1 MKKILTFIIIIA
13 MTLSLGVPAFAA
25 APATVTV
32 ASPAAAVN
40 PGSTVDVAVTI
51 ANNPGMDVMKLKFS
65 YDTAALTLKDMVLGS
80 VMTGTFT
87 PNLDKAV
94 ALLEAAGTTNATG
107 NGTLVTLKFE
117 VKSTAT
123 AGNYTI
129 DFLVADAV
137 NRDEER
143 VALTTQAGTV
153 SVTVP
158 VTTYTVK
165 FNANGGTGTM
175 ADVTGVPA
183 GAYTLPANGFTAP
196 AGKQFK
202 GWSTGASGA
211 VIEGTTYNVTGDV
224 TLYAIWEDKPHTH
237 TYSTAWSTD
246 ETNHWHECTCG
257 DKKDVAAHTPGAAA
271 TETTPQ
277 TCTICGYV
285 IKAALGHTHNFNQK
299 NTSETYLKSAA
310 TCTKK
315 AVYYY
320 SCTCGEKGTETFE
333 SGETAPHSYSTEW
346 SSDETNHWHKCA
358 NCDAVADK
366 AAHRYD
372 NACDTTCNDC
382 GKTREITHSYGEAWS
397 SDETNH
403 WHECSVCHA
412 KKDEAAHIPGAE
424 ATETTAQTCTVCG
437 YVIKAAL
444 GHTHNFNQKNT
455 SETYLKSAATCTK
468 KAVYYYSCTCGEKG
482 TETFE
487 SGETAPHSYS
497 TEWSSDETNHWH
509 KCANCDAV
517 ADKAAHR
524 YDNACDTT
532 CNDCGKT
539 REITHSYSEVWSSDE
554 TNHWHECSVCHTKKD
569 EAAHIYDN
577 ACDKD
582 CNICGQT
589 REVTHSYSEVW
600 SYDETN
606 HWHECSVCHT
616 KKDETPHTY
625 DNACDTTCNDCGKTR
640 EITHS
645 YSEVWSN
652 DETNHWHECS
662 VCHTKKDEAAHIPG
676 AEATET
682 TAQTCTVCGYVIK
695 APLGHTHRPTIVR
708 RVEPTCEKAGNIE
721 HYKCSCGKLYYDAA
735 ATKEITNAAK
745 IILSAT
751 GHARGGDW
759 KYSEIYHWHE
769 CAVCGER
776 MDTAFH
782 RAGAEATETTPQ
794 TCAVCGYVIKEAL
807 GHTHSFTEK
816 NTDAKYLKSA
826 ATCKASA
833 EYYYSCSCGEKG
845 TETFKSGEKLAHNF
859 KTEWSS
865 NGEKHWHECS
875 LCGEKNKESSHRFE
889 WKTDKAA
896 TATEA
901 GSKHEECTVC
911 GYKKTAIAIDKL
923 APSII
928 DGRNAKWNKG
938 GENNLTFKSDAVF
951 SDFVE
956 VLVDGKTITAE
967 NYEKREG
974 SIIIELKASYLETL
988 AEGEHTLTIRSASGG
1003 ATTKFTVEAEIV
1015 SPPTSS
1021 TSVWVWII
1029 IAVVALGVGATIV
1042 VFVIRKRK
1050 MA

>member
-25 APATVTV
+25 TPATVTV

-51 ANNPGMDVMKLKFS
+51 ADNPGMDVMKLKFS
-65 YDTAALTLKDMVLGS
+65 YDTAALTLKDIELGN

-87 PNLDKAV
+87 KNLDKAV
-94 ALLEAAGTTNATG
+94 ALLEAASTTNATG

-129 DFLVADAV
+129 GFLVADAV
-137 NRDEER
+137 NRNEER

-202 GWSTGASGA
+202 GWSTGATGA
-211 VIEGTTYNVTGDV
+211 VIAGTTYNVTGDV

-382 GKTREITHSYGEAWS
+382 GKTRETSHSFGKEWY
-397 SDETNH
+397 
-403 WHECSVCHA
+403 
-412 KKDEAAHIPGAE
+412 
-424 ATETTAQTCTVCG
+424 
-437 YVIKAAL
+437 
-444 GHTHNFNQKNT
+444 KN
-455 SETYLKSAATCTK
+455 SEK
-468 KAVYYYSCTCGEKG
+468 
-482 TETFE
+482 
-487 SGETAPHSYS
+487 
-497 TEWSSDETNHWH
+497 
-509 KCANCDAV
+509 
-517 ADKAAHR
+517 
-524 YDNACDTT
+524 
-532 CNDCGKT
+532 
-539 REITHSYSEVWSSDE
+539 
-554 TNHWHECSVCHTKKD
+554 HWHECSVCHTKKD

-807 GHTHSFTEK
+807 GHKHSFTEK

>member
-32 ASPAAAVN
+32 ASPTAAVT
-40 PGSTVDVAVTI
+40 PGSTVNVAVTI

-117 VKSTAT
+117 VKSTAA

-129 DFLVADAV
+129 GFLVADAV
-137 NRDEER
+137 NRDEVR

-153 SVTVP
+153 SVKIP
-158 VTTYTVK
+158 VTTYTVR

-202 GWSTGASGA
+202 GWSTGATGA
-211 VIEGTTYNVTGDV
+211 VIAGTTYNVTGDV

-237 TYSTAWSTD
+237 TYSTTWSTD
-246 ETNHWHECTCG
+246 ETNHWHECSVCG

-382 GKTREITHSYGEAWS
+382 GKTRETSHSFGKEWY
-397 SDETNH
+397 
-403 WHECSVCHA
+403 
-412 KKDEAAHIPGAE
+412 
-424 ATETTAQTCTVCG
+424 
-437 YVIKAAL
+437 
-444 GHTHNFNQKNT
+444 KN
-455 SETYLKSAATCTK
+455 SEK
-468 KAVYYYSCTCGEKG
+468 
-482 TETFE
+482 
-487 SGETAPHSYS
+487 
-497 TEWSSDETNHWH
+497 
-509 KCANCDAV
+509 
-517 ADKAAHR
+517 
-524 YDNACDTT
+524 
-532 CNDCGKT
+532 
-539 REITHSYSEVWSSDE
+539 
-554 TNHWHECSVCHTKKD
+554 HWHECSVCHTKKD

>member
-25 APATVTV
+25 TPATVTV

-65 YDTAALTLKDMVLGS
+65 YDTAALTLKDIELGS
-80 VMTGTFT
+80 VMGILTK
-87 PNLDKAV
+87 NLDKAV

-158 VTTYTVK
+158 VTTYTVR

-202 GWSTGASGA
+202 GWSTGATGA

-224 TLYAIWEDKPHTH
+224 TLYAIWENKPHTH
-237 TYSTAWSTD
+237 TYSTEWSTD
-246 ETNHWHECTCG
+246 SANHWHECTCG
-257 DKKDVAAHTPGAAA
+257 DKKDVAAHADANKDHNCDVCGKKTSDHTGGTATCKEKATCTICGQKYGELAAHNYKTEWSKDKSKHWHECSVCGNKKDEAAHTPGAAA

-277 TCTICGYV
+277 TCT
-285 IKAALGHTHNFNQK
+285 T
-299 NTSETYLKSAA
+299 
-310 TCTKK
+310 
-315 AVYYY
+315 
-320 SCTCGEKGTETFE
+320 
-333 SGETAPHSYSTEW
+333 
-346 SSDETNHWHKCA
+346 
-358 NCDAVADK
+358 
-366 AAHRYD
+366 
-372 NACDTTCNDC
+372 
-382 GKTREITHSYGEAWS
+382 
-397 SDETNH
+397 
-403 WHECSVCHA
+403 
-412 KKDEAAHIPGAE
+412 
-424 ATETTAQTCTVCG
+424 
-437 YVIKAAL
+437 
-444 GHTHNFNQKNT
+444 
-455 SETYLKSAATCTK
+455 
-468 KAVYYYSCTCGEKG
+468 
-482 TETFE
+482 
-487 SGETAPHSYS
+487 
-497 TEWSSDETNHWH
+497 
-509 KCANCDAV
+509 
-517 ADKAAHR
+517 
-524 YDNACDTT
+524 
-532 CNDCGKT
+532 
-539 REITHSYSEVWSSDE
+539 
-554 TNHWHECSVCHTKKD
+554 
-569 EAAHIYDN
+569 
-577 ACDKD
+577 
-582 CNICGQT
+582 
-589 REVTHSYSEVW
+589 
-600 SYDETN
+600 
-606 HWHECSVCHT
+606 
-616 KKDETPHTY
+616 
-625 DNACDTTCNDCGKTR
+625 
-640 EITHS
+640 
-645 YSEVWSN
+645 
-652 DETNHWHECS
+652 
-662 VCHTKKDEAAHIPG
+662 
-676 AEATET
+676 
-682 TAQTCTVCGYVIK
+682 
-695 APLGHTHRPTIVR
+695 
-708 RVEPTCEKAGNIE
+708 
-721 HYKCSCGKLYYDAA
+721 
-735 ATKEITNAAK
+735 
-745 IILSAT
+745 
-751 GHARGGDW
+751 
-759 KYSEIYHWHE
+759 
-769 CAVCGER
+769 
-776 MDTAFH
+776 
-782 RAGAEATETTPQ
+782 
-794 TCAVCGYVIKEAL
+794 CGYVIKEAI
-807 GHTHSFTEK
+807 GHVHSYTEK

-826 ATCKASA
+826 ATCTAKAV
-833 EYYYSCSCGEKG
+833 YYYSCSCGEKG
-845 TETFKSGEKLAHNF
+845 TETFESGETLAHTWETKWANND
-859 KTEWSS
+859 S
-865 NGEKHWHECS
+865 KHWHECTV
-875 LCGEKNKESSHRFE
+875 CKTKGDEADHAFE
-889 WKTDKAA
+889 WKIDKEA
-896 TATEA
+896 TVTEA
-901 GSKHEECTVC
+901 GAKHEECKVC

>member
-25 APATVTV
+25 TPATVTV

-51 ANNPGMDVMKLKFS
+51 ADNPGMDVMKLKFS

-224 TLYAIWEDKPHTH
+224 TLYAIWENIPVT
-237 TYSTAWSTD
+237 TYTVSFNANGGTGVMADVTGVAAGEYTLPANGFTAPSCKKFKGWATSENGEVIATATYNVTGNVTFYAIWED
-246 ETNHWHECTCG
+246 DPAAHNYGTEWYKNSEKHWHECAVCHT
-257 DKKDVAAHTPGAAA
+257 KKD
-271 TETTPQ
+271 E
-277 TCTICGYV
+277 
-285 IKAALGHTHNFNQK
+285 
-299 NTSETYLKSAA
+299 
-310 TCTKK
+310 
-315 AVYYY
+315 
-320 SCTCGEKGTETFE
+320 
-333 SGETAPHSYSTEW
+333 APH
-346 SSDETNHWHKCA
+346 
-358 NCDAVADK
+358 V
-366 AAHRYD
+366 YD
-372 NACDTTCNDC
+372 NDCDTTCNVC
-382 GKTREITHSYGEAWS
+382 GAVREITHSYGEAWS

-403 WHECSVCHA
+403 WHECSVCHT
-412 KKDEAAHIPGAE
+412 KKDEAP
-424 ATETTAQTCTVCG
+424 
-437 YVIKAAL
+437 
-444 GHTHNFNQKNT
+444 HT
-455 SETYLKSAATCTK
+455 
-468 KAVYYYSCTCGEKG
+468 
-482 TETFE
+482 
-487 SGETAPHSYS
+487 
-497 TEWSSDETNHWH
+497 
-509 KCANCDAV
+509 
-517 ADKAAHR
+517 
-524 YDNACDTT
+524 YDNDCDTT
-532 CNDCGKT
+532 CNVCGKT
-539 REITHSYSEVWSSDE
+539 REITHSYG
-554 TNHWHECSVCHTKKD
+554 
-569 EAAHIYDN
+569 EA
-577 ACDKD
+577 
-582 CNICGQT
+582 
-589 REVTHSYSEVW
+589 
-600 SYDETN
+600 
-606 HWHECSVCHT
+606 
-616 KKDETPHTY
+616 
-625 DNACDTTCNDCGKTR
+625 
-640 EITHS
+640 
-645 YSEVWSN
+645 WSN

-662 VCHTKKDEAAHIPG
+662 VCHTRKDEAAHTPG

-682 TAQTCTVCGYVIK
+682 TAQVCTVCGYVIK
-695 APLGHTHRPTIVR
+695 APLGHTHRPTIVK

-751 GHARGGDW
+751 GHTRGGDW
-759 KYSEIYHWHE
+759 KSSEIYHWHE
-769 CAVCGER
+769 CTVCGER

-826 ATCKASA
+826 ATCSASA

-875 LCGEKNKESSHRFE
+875 LCGEKKEESSHSFE
-889 WKTDKAA
+889 WKIDKAA

-938 GENNLTFKSDAVF
+938 GENNMTFKSDAAF

>member
-32 ASPAAAVN
+32 ASPTAAVT
-40 PGSTVDVAVTI
+40 PGSTVNVAVTI

-65 YDTAALTLKDMVLGS
+65 YDTAALTLKDIDLGS

-87 PNLDKAV
+87 KNLDKAV

-117 VKSTAT
+117 VKSTAA

-129 DFLVADAV
+129 GFLVADAV
-137 NRDEER
+137 NRDEVR

-153 SVTVP
+153 SVKIP
-158 VTTYTVK
+158 VTTYTVR

-202 GWSTGASGA
+202 GWSTGATGA
-211 VIEGTTYNVTGDV
+211 VIAGTTYNVTGDV

-237 TYSTAWSTD
+237 TYSTTWSTD
-246 ETNHWHECTCG
+246 ETNHWHECTCGDKKDVAAHTPGAAATETTPQTCTICGYVIKAALGHTHNFNQKNTSETYLKSAATCTKKAVYYYSCTCGEKGTETFESGETAPHSYSTEWSSDGTNHWHRCANCDAVADKAAHVDANKDHNCDVCGRKMSDHKGGTATCKEKATCSICGQKYGDLARHNYKTTWSSDETNHWHECSVCG

-382 GKTREITHSYGEAWS
+382 GKTRETSHSFGKEWY
-397 SDETNH
+397 
-403 WHECSVCHA
+403 
-412 KKDEAAHIPGAE
+412 
-424 ATETTAQTCTVCG
+424 
-437 YVIKAAL
+437 
-444 GHTHNFNQKNT
+444 KN
-455 SETYLKSAATCTK
+455 SEK
-468 KAVYYYSCTCGEKG
+468 
-482 TETFE
+482 
-487 SGETAPHSYS
+487 
-497 TEWSSDETNHWH
+497 
-509 KCANCDAV
+509 
-517 ADKAAHR
+517 
-524 YDNACDTT
+524 
-532 CNDCGKT
+532 
-539 REITHSYSEVWSSDE
+539 
-554 TNHWHECSVCHTKKD
+554 HWHECSVCHTKKD

-695 APLGHTHRPTIVR
+695 APLGHTHRPTLVR

-751 GHARGGDW
+751 GHVRGGDW
-759 KYSEIYHWHE
+759 KHSEIYHWHE

-911 GYKKTAIAIDKL
+911 GFKK
-923 APSII
+923 
-928 DGRNAKWNKG
+928 NAVKIEPTGASTTTPAQTTTG
-938 GENNLTFKSDAVF
+938 GT
-951 SDFVE
+951 
-956 VLVDGKTITAE
+956 T
-967 NYEKREG
+967 
-974 SIIIELKASYLETL
+974 ETPEESGNTWIL
-988 AEGEHTLTIRSASGG
+988 IVVAGVVVIGGG
-1003 ATTKFTVEAEIV
+1003 AVAA
-1015 SPPTSS
+1015 
-1021 TSVWVWII
+1021 
-1029 IAVVALGVGATIV
+1029 AVVV
-1042 VFVIRKRK
+1042 KK
-1050 MA
+1050 KEEN

>member
-25 APATVTV
+25 TPATVTV

-40 PGSTVDVAVTI
+40 PGSPVDVAVTI

-65 YDTAALTLKDMVLGS
+65 YDTTALTLKDMELGS

-87 PNLDKAV
+87 QNLDKAV

-196 AGKQFK
+196 EGKQFK
-202 GWSTGASGA
+202 GWSTGATGA
-211 VIEGTTYNVTGDV
+211 VIAGTTYNVTGDV

-246 ETNHWHECTCG
+246 ETNHWHECSVCG

-382 GKTREITHSYGEAWS
+382 GKTREITHSY
-397 SDETNH
+397 
-403 WHECSVCHA
+403 
-412 KKDEAAHIPGAE
+412 
-424 ATETTAQTCTVCG
+424 
-437 YVIKAAL
+437 
-444 GHTHNFNQKNT
+444 
-455 SETYLKSAATCTK
+455 
-468 KAVYYYSCTCGEKG
+468 
-482 TETFE
+482 
-487 SGETAPHSYS
+487 
-497 TEWSSDETNHWH
+497 
-509 KCANCDAV
+509 
-517 ADKAAHR
+517 
-524 YDNACDTT
+524 
-532 CNDCGKT
+532 
-539 REITHSYSEVWSSDE
+539 SEVWSSDE
-554 TNHWHECSVCHTKKD
+554 TNHWHECSVCGSKKD
-569 EAAHIYDN
+569 EAAH
-577 ACDKD
+577 
-582 CNICGQT
+582 T
-589 REVTHSYSEVW
+589 
-600 SYDETN
+600 
-606 HWHECSVCHT
+606 
-616 KKDETPHTY
+616 
-625 DNACDTTCNDCGKTR
+625 
-640 EITHS
+640 
-645 YSEVWSN
+645 
-652 DETNHWHECS
+652 
-662 VCHTKKDEAAHIPG
+662 PG
-676 AEATET
+676 AA
-682 TAQTCTVCGYVIK
+682 
-695 APLGHTHRPTIVR
+695 
-708 RVEPTCEKAGNIE
+708 
-721 HYKCSCGKLYYDAA
+721 
-735 ATKEITNAAK
+735 
-745 IILSAT
+745 
-751 GHARGGDW
+751 
-759 KYSEIYHWHE
+759 
-769 CAVCGER
+769 
-776 MDTAFH
+776 
-782 RAGAEATETTPQ
+782 ATETTPQ
-794 TCAVCGYVIKEAL
+794 TCTTCGYVIKEAI
-807 GHTHSFTEK
+807 GHVHSYTEK

-826 ATCKASA
+826 ATCTAKAV
-833 EYYYSCSCGEKG
+833 YYYSCSCGEKG
-845 TETFKSGEKLAHNF
+845 TETFESGETLAHTWETKWANND
-859 KTEWSS
+859 S
-865 NGEKHWHECS
+865 KHWHECTV
-875 LCGEKNKESSHRFE
+875 CKTKGDEADHAFE
-889 WKTDKAA
+889 WKIDKEA
-896 TATEA
+896 TVTEA
-901 GSKHEECTVC
+901 GAKHEECKVC

-938 GENNLTFKSDAVF
+938 GENNLTFKSDAAF

-988 AEGEHTLTIRSASGG
+988 AEGEHTLTICSASGD

-1015 SPPTSS
+1015 SPPTGS
-1021 TSVWVWII
+1021 TNVWVWII
-1029 IAVVALGVGATIV
+1029 IGVVALGVGAAV
-1042 VFVIRKRK
+1042 DVFIIRKRK
-1050 MA
+1050 TA